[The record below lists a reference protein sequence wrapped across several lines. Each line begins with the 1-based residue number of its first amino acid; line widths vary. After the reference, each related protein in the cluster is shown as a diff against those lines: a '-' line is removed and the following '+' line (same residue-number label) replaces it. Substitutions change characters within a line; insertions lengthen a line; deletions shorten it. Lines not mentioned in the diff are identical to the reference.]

1 MNRLRHS
8 FKGHLRFMQ
17 LSSTNLFV
25 FVEGKQADPFF
36 YSGICRSIT
45 DISFRYEICTAQQL
59 PGATGGK
66 NALFKFFSFLRQ
78 SKKLVSS
85 LGSQGTACIF
95 FLDKDVDDLQHTK
108 KRSQHIVYTEHYDV
122 QNYIFMHG
130 DLLNGAA
137 SAASVDPARLRTEL
151 SDAMGW
157 CLRIA
162 RLWREWISLCLYAL
176 EKKISC
182 VTNYKVVSRV
192 QTRPCGHTD
201 ASKYDALVRDVAINN
216 GQPEADFRQE
226 LESTR
231 KKVDKYFD
239 RGQHHRLFKGKWFAT
254 VLADDIARIM
264 VGLPHDSNGLASRLT
279 NTVAAT
285 IDFTEP
291 WAEHFRTPIRD
302 VVGML

>member
-1 MNRLRHS
+1 
-8 FKGHLRFMQ
+8 
-17 LSSTNLFV
+17 
-25 FVEGKQADPFF
+25 
-36 YSGICRSIT
+36 
-45 DISFRYEICTAQQL
+45 
-59 PGATGGK
+59 
-66 NALFKFFSFLRQ
+66 
-78 SKKLVSS
+78 
-85 LGSQGTACIF
+85 
-95 FLDKDVDDLQHTK
+95 
-108 KRSQHIVYTEHYDV
+108 
-122 QNYIFMHG
+122 MHG

-162 RLWREWISLCLYAL
+162 MLWREWITLCLHAL

-182 VTNYKVVSRV
+182 ATNYKVVSRV
-192 QTRPCGHTD
+192 QTRPCGSTD
-201 ASKYDALVRDVAINN
+201 ASKYDELVRNVAISS
-216 GQPEADFRQE
+216 GIPEATFRQK
-226 LESTR
+226 LASTR

-254 VLADDIARIM
+254 VLADNIARIM
-264 VGLPHDSNGLASRLT
+264 AGLQHDSNGLASRLT
-279 NTVAAT
+279 YTVAAT